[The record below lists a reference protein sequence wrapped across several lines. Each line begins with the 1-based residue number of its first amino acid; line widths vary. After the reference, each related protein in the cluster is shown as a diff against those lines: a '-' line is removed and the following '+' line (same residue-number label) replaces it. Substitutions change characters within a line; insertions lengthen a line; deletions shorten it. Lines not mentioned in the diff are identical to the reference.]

1 MSDTALAIRKTAM
14 PVSSMGELAQAGE
27 LIARSGL
34 CGVKDA
40 AGGFIVALACHQENM
55 SVLDFPK
62 KYHIIQNRLSMRADA
77 MLAEFRSRGGRYK
90 IVEASTTKAE
100 ILVTWEGSTIPFAY
114 TMEDGHRT
122 GDALAPNGKLKD
134 NWQKRPEA
142 MLWARC
148 VSRMVRMLC
157 PEVVAGVYTPEEIE
171 DIPAGS
177 SVAPVS
183 VSVETAVAKAKTVKA
198 EVREAKATAA
208 VDTSPKQVDYEVCP
222 DGFGDYSGKRWFDMP
237 DDVLVAA
244 MGFGGL
250 AGEYRDVIGRIVEE
264 RTSHQGGLV
273 YAIGRPDQRNQG
285 SFGMYWGPNPDRAK
299 AFNVRGSAGDVL
311 FEMRQSDGEPLKSYL
326 CDDDGVWNEQ
336 ERAQKAGVA

>member
-1 MSDTALAIRKTAM
+1 MSETSLAIRKTAM

-40 AGGFIVALACHQENM
+40 AGGFIVALACHQEGM

-62 KYHIIQNRLSMRADA
+62 KHHIIQGRLSMRADA
-77 MLAEFRSRGGRYK
+77 MLAEFRRRGGRYK
-90 IVEASTTKAE
+90 IVEAGTTKAE
-100 ILVTWEGSTIPFAY
+100 IQVTWEGVTSTFVY

-177 SVAPVS
+177 SVAPAS
-183 VSVETAVAKAKTVKA
+183 VSVEAAVAKARTVKV
-198 EVREAKATAA
+198 EVSEAKAAAA
-208 VDTSPKQVDYEVCP
+208 VDASPKQVDYEVCP
-222 DGFGDYSGKRWFDMP
+222 DGFGEWSGRSWRDMP
-237 DDVLVAA
+237 DEVLVAA
-244 MGFGGL
+244 MGFDGL
-250 AGEYRDVIGRIVEE
+250 AGEYRDSIGRIVE
-264 RTSHQGGLV
+264 
-273 YAIGRPDQRNQG
+273 
-285 SFGMYWGPNPDRAK
+285 
-299 AFNVRGSAGDVL
+299 
-311 FEMRQSDGEPLKSYL
+311 
-326 CDDDGVWNEQ
+326 